1 MFRALV
7 NGMYKEGYIDDAE
20 RDRAN
25 ARLNNFNNAE
35 LIDID
40 AQINRTQADRVS
52 SARELPS
59 LPDINV
65 SSPQSFS
72 GFGGT
77 SGQGS
82 RLALAGNDPLLQGI
96 ASRSLAKGGIL
107 DAKKT
112 SHKDQLAH
120 QRISDHEKLC
130 QIMQRETNKK
140 INDLHTDIHRIEK
153 ILITSTG
160 FFNYLNGGFN
170 YCNDN

>member
-1 MFRALV
+1 MWQQNLLNLRGEKNFRL
-7 NGMYKEGYIDDAE
+7 GQIL
-20 RDRAN
+20 R
-25 ARLNNFNNAE
+25 F
-35 LIDID
+35 DID
-40 AQINRTQADRVS
+40 SQINRTQADRVS

-107 DAKKT
+107 DAKKNQSQRSIST
-112 SHKDQLAH
+112 SKNLG
-120 QRISDHEKLC
+120 S
-130 QIMQRETNKK
+130 RETLSDYAKRN
-140 INDLHTDIHRIEK
+140 
-153 ILITSTG
+153 
-160 FFNYLNGGFN
+160 
-170 YCNDN
+170 